1 MRTLFRHF
9 GPALLVLAV
18 ASPLILT
25 GCGARVETG
34 YRVHDTYYNDDH
46 VWDNNEVVF
55 YSRWEGETHR
65 DHRDFRKRPAEEQ
78 KEYYTW
84 RHNQR

>member
-1 MRTLFRHF
+1 MRTLLRNFS
-9 GPALLVLAV
+9 PALLALTV
-18 ASPLILT
+18 ASPLILA

-34 YRVHDTYYNDDH
+34 YRVHDGYYNDDH

-55 YSRWEGETHR
+55 YSRWEGDTHR
-65 DHRDFRKRPAEEQ
+65 DHKDFRKRSADEQ

-84 RHNQR
+84 RHNQH

>member
-1 MRTLFRHF
+1 MRSLFRNF
-9 GPALLVLAV
+9 GPALLALTV
-18 ASPLILT
+18 ASPLILA

-34 YRVHDTYYNDDH
+34 YRVHDGYYNDDH

-55 YSRWEGETHR
+55 YSRWEGDTHR
-65 DHRDFRKRPAEEQ
+65 DHKDFRKRSADEQ

-84 RHNQR
+84 RHNQH